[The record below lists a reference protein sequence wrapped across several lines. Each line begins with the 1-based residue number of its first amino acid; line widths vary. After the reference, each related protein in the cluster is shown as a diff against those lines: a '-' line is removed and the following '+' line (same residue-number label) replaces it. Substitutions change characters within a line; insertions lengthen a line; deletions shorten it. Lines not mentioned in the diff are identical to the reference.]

1 MQYFLSPCSTSL
13 NENMLLTLNQHNQQ
27 TDAGDPSDSSAVLSS
42 HPPSLLSSCS
52 ESSSEIALAQ
62 VVSSMESSSRDR
74 PSPSAL
80 PRMPAAMPTP
90 LPPPP
95 SQWQGAEPM
104 QQWLRAK
111 AEEDRRSQ
119 EEEKTRQ
126 ETLRLEQRKIEQ
138 TILADSLRAGVP
150 PHLIPLMFAGINGG
164 NGGNTHWSET
174 IHQYMTHASAS
185 RGLSTA
191 PPPSQQSFSSSGPST
206 SYGPS
211 VHLSVSATD
220 SQEDFR
226 RTHSGA
232 GLYSYPPIVKL
243 PSAGNSSVGGPASTP
258 QVPLPLPAQPRPVDM
273 QPQVIPNLASPHL
286 PPHPPQVIPTSG
298 RQDPR
303 TTRPAPPIS
312 FHHWVPPGQTQP
324 PSQSQAPPNKDQTA
338 EPTMPSEP
346 AFQARDSNS
355 QTSPRKRKSES
366 THAPVAPPSARM
378 LESAGRA
385 MQSGAQ
391 TPVTGESGQNE
402 LRQNEVSHEFVT
414 DADPIGHRRLST
426 PQISPRSRRG
436 SIWNSRRGSHSQSP
450 ERDFQHSPPS
460 QKRADT
466 SDMEVSSEHDTG
478 SGGAA
483 GNKS

>member
-1 MQYFLSPCSTSL
+1 
-13 NENMLLTLNQHNQQ
+13 MLLTLNQHNQQ

-42 HPPSLLSSCS
+42 NPPSLLSSCS

-62 VVSSMESSSRDR
+62 VVSPMESSSRDLP
-74 PSPSAL
+74 PSSAL

-95 SQWQGAEPM
+95 SQWQGTEPM

-150 PHLIPLMFAGINGG
+150 PHLIPLMFAGINSG
-164 NGGNTHWSET
+164 NGGNTHWSEM
-174 IHQYMTHASAS
+174 IHQFMTHASAS
-185 RGLSTA
+185 RGFSTA
-191 PPPSQQSFSSSGPST
+191 PPPSQQSFSSSGPTT

-220 SQEDFR
+220 SQGDFR

-232 GLYSYPPIVKL
+232 GLYPYPSVAKL
-243 PSAGNSSVGGPASTP
+243 PPAGNSNARPPANT

-273 QPQVIPNLASPHL
+273 QPQVMPNLASPHM
-286 PPHPPQVIPTSG
+286 PPHPAQITPTSV

-303 TTRPAPPIS
+303 TIRPAPPIS
-312 FHHWVPPGQTQP
+312 FHHWVPPGQPQP
-324 PSQSQAPPNKDQTA
+324 SSQPQPQALPNQNQTA
-338 EPTMPSEP
+338 EPIMPSEP
-346 AFQARDSNS
+346 ASQARDS
-355 QTSPRKRKSES
+355 SPTRKRKFQN

-378 LESAGRA
+378 SESAGRA
-385 MQSGAQ
+385 MRSGAQ
-391 TPVTGESGQNE
+391 SPVTGETGQNE
-402 LRQNEVSHEFVT
+402 QRQTEFSHEFVT
-414 DADPIGHRRLST
+414 EANPIGHRRLST

-436 SIWNSRRGSHSQSP
+436 SVRNSRRNSRSRSP
-450 ERDFQHSPPS
+450 ERDFQYPPPS
-460 QKRADT
+460 QNQAET
-466 SDMEVSSEHDTG
+466 SDMEVSSEQDTG
-478 SGGAA
+478 SGEAT
-483 GNKS
+483 GNKP